1 VNSNWIPDSHR
12 LNFKYL
18 HSDAR
23 LSHPQIAGK
32 NASWK
37 EALESAATAL
47 QKLKG
52 SGKIAMVA
60 SARLTNEELYLA
72 KTLATHLGIQLHDV
86 LPRLGEPDGILIPED
101 RNPNTTGAQ
110 TLGVTAEK
118 PGASLD
124 EIVKGVRSG
133 KITSILSLG
142 EDLTKCGFTGDDL
155 SRLELLVVSDILPNA
170 TTAKATVL
178 LPASGWAEKRGSMI
192 NIRGRLQRL
201 NKAVDAPGE
210 AREDWEIFRDLAV
223 AVGAPLS
230 LPNIEDVFRA
240 MAQDTPV
247 FSGLNLSK
255 IGDLGV
261 ALSQGQPAA
270 PQPA

>member
-1 VNSNWIPDSHR
+1 
-12 LNFKYL
+12 
-18 HSDAR
+18 
-23 LSHPQIAGK
+23 
-32 NASWK
+32 
-37 EALESAATAL
+37 
-47 QKLKG
+47 
-52 SGKIAMVA
+52 
-60 SARLTNEELYLA
+60 
-72 KTLATHLGIQLHDV
+72 
-86 LPRLGEPDGILIPED
+86 
-101 RNPNTTGAQ
+101 
-110 TLGVTAEK
+110 
-118 PGASLD
+118 
-124 EIVKGVRSG
+124 
-133 KITSILSLG
+133 
-142 EDLTKCGFTGDDL
+142 
-155 SRLELLVVSDILPNA
+155 
-170 TTAKATVL
+170 
-178 LPASGWAEKRGSMI
+178 MI